1 MNIAGDPADPQIKL
15 AGLNLESVRFEDRRS
30 MLTQLENLSRLST
43 VNDTGLQARDKF
55 ADEAIALLT
64 SGEMEKAMKLDDEP
78 TELRERYGANI
89 YGQRVL
95 LGRRLIEAG
104 ARFVTINQAVQGGLF
119 GAGKTNGTWD
129 NHHLL
134 YESMMSFDSTPPN
147 VPSGYKWHSYKGP
160 GNLPQLDMSLS
171 ALLDDLEER
180 GLLDSTLVVVMGE
193 FGRTPKINK
202 YAGRDHYPSAGNV
215 LMAGAG
221 IQRGA
226 VIGATDRKGA
236 EPKTRPWRPEDFAA
250 SIYHG
255 LGIDHHRTYFP
266 RLTRPTP
273 IADGQVIDGLFS

>member
-1 MNIAGDPADPQIKL
+1 
-15 AGLNLESVRFEDRRS
+15 
-30 MLTQLENLSRLST
+30 MLTQLENLNRLSSVT
-43 VNDTGLQARDKF
+43 DKGLQARDKF

-64 SGEMEKAMKLDDEP
+64 SGAMEKAMNLDEERD
-78 TELRERYGANI
+78 ELREKYGANI

-119 GAGKTNGTWD
+119 GNGITNGTWD

-134 YESMMSFDSTPPN
+134 FESMMSFGAPPPN
-147 VPSGYKWHSYKGP
+147 IPNGYKWHSYKGP
-160 GNLPQLDMSLS
+160 GNLPQLDMSLA

-180 GLLDSTLVVVMGE
+180 GLLDSTLVVAMGE

-221 IQRGA
+221 VQRGT
-226 VIGATDRKGA
+226 VIGATDRSGA
-236 EPKTRPWRPEDFAA
+236 EPKSRPWHPEDFSVTWPGTKIQRTLCLIADPF
-250 SIYHG
+250 SPDRGTSLVNRIDRDRFGRG
-255 LGIDHHRTYFP
+255 LGWGGFRFVGHRR
-266 RLTRPTP
+266 RLGAE
-273 IADGQVIDGLFS
+273 ADFAA